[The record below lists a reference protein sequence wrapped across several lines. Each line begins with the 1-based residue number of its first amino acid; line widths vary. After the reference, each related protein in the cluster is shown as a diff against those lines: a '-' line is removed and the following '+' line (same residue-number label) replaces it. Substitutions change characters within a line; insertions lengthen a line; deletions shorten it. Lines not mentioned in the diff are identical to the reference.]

1 MKEKKNYNRNR
12 HSIGNVILG
21 INILLVISISIFMTS
36 TALINSISNL
46 KNIAYSNTE
55 ARAADSAKA
64 LANEIEV
71 RIEQLEYISKLDSI
85 QSMDWNEQYPTL
97 LEEAEAWDFKHIF
110 IMDTKGIGYYAETN
124 TIRDQSK
131 EEFFTD
137 ISGDKYYVTEPFVD
151 AKEKTSI
158 TTITVPIKK
167 DGVVVGNI
175 CGVIDLSKI
184 NEFIQSVKVGESGY
198 AFLLRKNGEFVAHN
212 DMSLV
217 YNQVNIVDADGEYS
231 NLKGF
236 SKLIESVE
244 NGESGTKEIDLDGQ
258 KIITAYNPVENT
270 PWSIVLVAN
279 EDEVLAGIDKMV
291 LVQIIIA
298 IVITIFAVIIS
309 YVVKRS
315 LSIKIEKIRKQTSEL
330 SKYNLAYKDET
341 EYKDEFGE
349 VINSIN
355 ESVDVLNDT
364 INEVK
369 QNSNKLFETN
379 ASIDNMFDEIEK
391 EINKSAISVEHISAS
406 MEESA
411 AALQELNTM
420 TVSVK
425 ENTENSVNK
434 AQQGLELANS
444 IENESVQIHK
454 QTIKSKE
461 IIENIYEECNVK
473 LKEALEKVKIVE
485 NIQMLSHSILDITE
499 QTNLLALNAAIEA
512 ARAGEQGKGFAVV
525 AGEVKKLAEESS
537 RSVTEIQ
544 ESLKEVIS
552 AVEQLSLSSK
562 EILQVMNNEV
572 MDNFGEM
579 ISIAENYKA
588 AGASV
593 KDMVDGFNEISEVNA
608 TAINEISGTVS
619 LLSDTMSE
627 VANSSYTIAENMSE
641 VNERSGDIANLVKE
655 ANDVAANLE
664 EMVCKFKTR

>member
-1 MKEKKNYNRNR
+1 
-12 HSIGNVILG
+12 
-21 INILLVISISIFMTS
+21 MTS

-71 RIEQLEYISKLDSI
+71 RIEQLEYIFKLDSI

-258 KIITAYNPVENT
+258 KIITTYNPVENT

-315 LSIKIEKIRKQTSEL
+315 LSIKIEKIRKQTLEL
-330 SKYNLAYKDET
+330 SEYNLAYKDET

-364 INEVK
+364 INDVK

-391 EINKSAISVEHISAS
+391 EINKSTISVEHISSS
-406 MEESA
+406 MQES

-420 TVSVK
+420 TANVK
-425 ENTENSVNK
+425 ENTENAVNK
-434 AQQGLELANS
+434 AQEGLALANS
-444 IENESVQIHK
+444 IENESLEIHK
-454 QTIKSKE
+454 HTIKSKE
-461 IIENIYEECNVK
+461 IIENIYEECNIK

-552 AVEQLSLSSK
+552 AVEQLSLSSR
-562 EILQVMNNEV
+562 EILQVMDNEV

-593 KDMVDGFNEISEVNA
+593 KGMVDGFNEISGINA
-608 TAINEISGTVS
+608 TAINEISATVS
-619 LLSDTMSE
+619 LLSDTMSQ

-641 VNERSGDIANLVKE
+641 VNERSGHIANLVKE

-664 EMVCKFKTR
+664 ELVCKFNTR

>member
-55 ARAADSAKA
+55 ARAADSAQA

-85 QSMDWNEQYPTL
+85 QSMDWNDQYPTL

-279 EDEVLAGIDKMV
+279 EDEVLAGIDRMILLQV
-291 LVQIIIA
+291 IIA

-391 EINKSAISVEHISAS
+391 EINKSTISVEHISSS
-406 MEESA
+406 MQES

-420 TVSVK
+420 TANVK
-425 ENTENSVNK
+425 ENTENAVNK
-434 AQQGLELANS
+434 AQEGLALANS
-444 IENESVQIHK
+444 IENESLEIHK
-454 QTIKSKE
+454 HTIKSKE
-461 IIENIYEECNVK
+461 IIENIYEECNIK

-552 AVEQLSLSSK
+552 AVEQLSLSSR
-562 EILQVMNNEV
+562 EILQVMDNEV

-593 KDMVDGFNEISEVNA
+593 KGMVDGFNEISGINA

-619 LLSDTMSE
+619 LLSDTMSQ

-641 VNERSGDIANLVKE
+641 VNERSGNIANLVKE
-655 ANDVAANLE
+655 ANAVAANLE
-664 EMVCKFKTR
+664 EMVCKFNTR

>member
-1 MKEKKNYNRNR
+1 
-12 HSIGNVILG
+12 
-21 INILLVISISIFMTS
+21 
-36 TALINSISNL
+36 
-46 KNIAYSNTE
+46 
-55 ARAADSAKA
+55 
-64 LANEIEV
+64 
-71 RIEQLEYISKLDSI
+71 
-85 QSMDWNEQYPTL
+85 
-97 LEEAEAWDFKHIF
+97 
-110 IMDTKGIGYYAETN
+110 
-124 TIRDQSK
+124 
-131 EEFFTD
+131 
-137 ISGDKYYVTEPFVD
+137 
-151 AKEKTSI
+151 
-158 TTITVPIKK
+158 
-167 DGVVVGNI
+167 
-175 CGVIDLSKI
+175 
-184 NEFIQSVKVGESGY
+184 
-198 AFLLRKNGEFVAHN
+198 
-212 DMSLV
+212 
-217 YNQVNIVDADGEYS
+217 
-231 NLKGF
+231 
-236 SKLIESVE
+236 
-244 NGESGTKEIDLDGQ
+244 
-258 KIITAYNPVENT
+258 
-270 PWSIVLVAN
+270 
-279 EDEVLAGIDKMV
+279 
-291 LVQIIIA
+291 
-298 IVITIFAVIIS
+298 
-309 YVVKRS
+309 
-315 LSIKIEKIRKQTSEL
+315 
-330 SKYNLAYKDET
+330 
-341 EYKDEFGE
+341 
-349 VINSIN
+349 
-355 ESVDVLNDT
+355 
-364 INEVK
+364 
-369 QNSNKLFETN
+369 
-379 ASIDNMFDEIEK
+379 MFDEIEK

-461 IIENIYEECNVK
+461 IIENIYEECNLK

-485 NIQMLSHSILDITE
+485 NIEMLSHSILDITE

-525 AGEVKKLAEESS
+525 AGEVKKLVEESS

-562 EILQVMNNEV
+562 EILQVMDNEV
-572 MDNFGEM
+572 MDNFREM

-641 VNERSGDIANLVKE
+641 VNERSGNIANLVKE

-664 EMVCKFKTR
+664 EMVCKFNTR

>member
-1 MKEKKNYNRNR
+1 MKEKKNHNTNR

-21 INILLVISISIFMTS
+21 INILLVISISIFMTG

-55 ARAADSAKA
+55 ERAADSAQA
-64 LANEIEV
+64 LANEIGV

-85 QSMDWNEQYPTL
+85 QSMDWNKQYPTL
-97 LEEAEAWDFKHIF
+97 LEEAEAWGFMHIF

-124 TIRDQSK
+124 TIKDQSK
-131 EEFFTD
+131 EAFFTD

-151 AKEKTSI
+151 AKEKKSI
-158 TTITVPIKK
+158 TTITAPIKK
-167 DGVVVGNI
+167 DGVVIGNI

-184 NEFIQSVKVGESGY
+184 NEFIQNVKIRESGY

-217 YNQVNIVDADGEYS
+217 YNQVNIV
-231 NLKGF
+231 
-236 SKLIESVE
+236 
-244 NGESGTKEIDLDGQ
+244 
-258 KIITAYNPVENT
+258 
-270 PWSIVLVAN
+270 AN
-279 EDEVLAGIDKMV
+279 EDELLAGVDKMV
-291 LVQIIIA
+291 LLQIIIT
-298 IVITIFAVIIS
+298 IVIIIFAVIIS

-425 ENTENSVNK
+425 ENTKNSVNK

-461 IIENIYEECNVK
+461 IIENIYEECNLK

-485 NIQMLSHSILDITE
+485 NIEMLSHSILDITE

-552 AVEQLSLSSK
+552 AVEQLSLSSR
-562 EILQVMNNEV
+562 EILQVMDNEV
-572 MDNFGEM
+572 MDNFREM

-641 VNERSGDIANLVKE
+641 VNERSGNIANLVKE
-655 ANDVAANLE
+655 ANAVAANLE
-664 EMVCKFKTR
+664 EMVCKFNTR

>member
-124 TIRDQSK
+124 TIRDLSK

-258 KIITAYNPVENT
+258 KIITTYNPVENT

-315 LSIKIEKIRKQTSEL
+315 LSIKIEKIRKQTLEL
-330 SKYNLAYKDET
+330 SEYNLAYKDET

-364 INEVK
+364 INDVK

-379 ASIDNMFDEIEK
+379 ASIDNMF
-391 EINKSAISVEHISAS
+391 NKPTISVEHISSS
-406 MEESA
+406 MQES

-420 TVSVK
+420 TANVK
-425 ENTENSVNK
+425 ENTENAVNK
-434 AQQGLELANS
+434 AQEGLALANS
-444 IENESVQIHK
+444 IENESLEIHK
-454 QTIKSKE
+454 HTIKSKE
-461 IIENIYEECNVK
+461 IIENIYEECNIK

-552 AVEQLSLSSK
+552 AVEQLSLSSR
-562 EILQVMNNEV
+562 EILQVMDNEV

-593 KDMVDGFNEISEVNA
+593 KGMVDGFNEISGINA

-619 LLSDTMSE
+619 LLSDTMSQ

-641 VNERSGDIANLVKE
+641 VNERSGHIANLVKE

-664 EMVCKFKTR
+664 ELVCKFNTR

>member
-1 MKEKKNYNRNR
+1 MKEKKNHNTNR

-21 INILLVISISIFMTS
+21 INILLVISISIFMTG

-55 ARAADSAKA
+55 ERAADSAQA
-64 LANEIEV
+64 LANEIGV

-85 QSMDWNEQYPTL
+85 QSMDWNKQYPTL
-97 LEEAEAWDFKHIF
+97 LEEAEAWGFMHIF

-124 TIRDQSK
+124 TIKDQSK
-131 EEFFTD
+131 EAFFTD

-151 AKEKTSI
+151 AKEKKSI
-158 TTITVPIKK
+158 TTITAPIKK
-167 DGVVVGNI
+167 DGVVIGNI

-184 NEFIQSVKVGESGY
+184 NEFIQNVKIGESGY

-217 YNQVNIVDADGEYS
+217 YNQVNIVEPDDEYS

-236 SKLIESVE
+236 STLIESVE

-279 EDEVLAGIDKMV
+279 EDELLAGVDKMV
-291 LVQIIIA
+291 LLQIIIT
-298 IVITIFAVIIS
+298 IVIIIFAVIIS

-411 AALQELNTM
+411 ALQELNTM

-461 IIENIYEECNVK
+461 IIENIYEECNLK

-485 NIQMLSHSILDITE
+485 NIEMLSHSILDITE

-552 AVEQLSLSSK
+552 AVEQLSLSSR
-562 EILQVMNNEV
+562 EILQVMDNEV
-572 MDNFGEM
+572 MDNFREM

-641 VNERSGDIANLVKE
+641 VNERSGNIANLVKE
-655 ANDVAANLE
+655 ANAVAANLE
-664 EMVCKFKTR
+664 EMVCKFNTR

>member
-1 MKEKKNYNRNR
+1 MKEKKNHNTNR

-21 INILLVISISIFMTS
+21 INILLVISISIFMTG

-55 ARAADSAKA
+55 ERAADSAQA
-64 LANEIEV
+64 LANEIGV

-85 QSMDWNEQYPTL
+85 QSMDWNKQYPTL
-97 LEEAEAWDFKHIF
+97 LEEAEAWGFMHIF

-124 TIRDQSK
+124 IIKDQSK
-131 EEFFTD
+131 EAFFTD

-151 AKEKTSI
+151 AKEKKSI
-158 TTITVPIKK
+158 TTITAPIKK
-167 DGVVVGNI
+167 DGVVIGNI

-184 NEFIQSVKVGESGY
+184 NEFIQNVK
-198 AFLLRKNGEFVAHN
+198 
-212 DMSLV
+212 
-217 YNQVNIVDADGEYS
+217 I
-231 NLKGF
+231 
-236 SKLIESVE
+236 
-244 NGESGTKEIDLDGQ
+244 GESGTKEIDLDGQ

-279 EDEVLAGIDKMV
+279 EDELLAGVDKMV

-298 IVITIFAVIIS
+298 IVIIIFAVIIS
-309 YVVKRS
+309 YVVKKS

-425 ENTENSVNK
+425 ENTKNSVNK

-444 IENESVQIHK
+444 IENESIQIHK
-454 QTIKSKE
+454 QTINSKE
-461 IIENIYEECNVK
+461 IIENIYEECNLK

-485 NIQMLSHSILDITE
+485 NIEMLSHSILDITE

-562 EILQVMNNEV
+562 EILQVMDNEV
-572 MDNFGEM
+572 MDNFREM

-588 AGASV
+588 AGTSV

-641 VNERSGDIANLVKE
+641 VNERSGNIANLVKE

>member
-258 KIITAYNPVENT
+258 KIITTYNPVENT

-315 LSIKIEKIRKQTSEL
+315 LSIKIEKIRKQTLEL
-330 SKYNLAYKDET
+330 SEYNLAYKDET

-364 INEVK
+364 INDVK

-391 EINKSAISVEHISAS
+391 EINKSTISVEHISSS
-406 MEESA
+406 MQES

-420 TVSVK
+420 TANVK
-425 ENTENSVNK
+425 ENTENAVNK
-434 AQQGLELANS
+434 AQEGLALANS
-444 IENESVQIHK
+444 IENESLEIHK
-454 QTIKSKE
+454 HTIKSKE
-461 IIENIYEECNVK
+461 IIENIYEECNIK

-512 ARAGEQGKGFAVV
+512 ARAGEQGKGFAV
-525 AGEVKKLAEESS
+525 
-537 RSVTEIQ
+537 
-544 ESLKEVIS
+544 
-552 AVEQLSLSSK
+552 EQLSLSSR
-562 EILQVMNNEV
+562 EIL
-572 MDNFGEM
+572 
-579 ISIAENYKA
+579 
-588 AGASV
+588 
-593 KDMVDGFNEISEVNA
+593 
-608 TAINEISGTVS
+608 
-619 LLSDTMSE
+619 
-627 VANSSYTIAENMSE
+627 
-641 VNERSGDIANLVKE
+641 
-655 ANDVAANLE
+655 
-664 EMVCKFKTR
+664 

>member
-1 MKEKKNYNRNR
+1 MKEKKNHNTNR

-21 INILLVISISIFMTS
+21 INILLVISISIFMTG

-55 ARAADSAKA
+55 ERAADSAQA
-64 LANEIEV
+64 LANEIGV

-85 QSMDWNEQYPTL
+85 QSMDWNKQYPTL
-97 LEEAEAWDFKHIF
+97 LEEAEAWGFMHIF

-124 TIRDQSK
+124 TIKDQSK
-131 EEFFTD
+131 EAFFTD

-151 AKEKTSI
+151 AKEKKSI
-158 TTITVPIKK
+158 TTITAPIKK
-167 DGVVVGNI
+167 DGVVIGNI

-184 NEFIQSVKVGESGY
+184 NEFIQNVK
-198 AFLLRKNGEFVAHN
+198 
-212 DMSLV
+212 
-217 YNQVNIVDADGEYS
+217 I
-231 NLKGF
+231 
-236 SKLIESVE
+236 
-244 NGESGTKEIDLDGQ
+244 GESGTKEIDLDGQ

-279 EDEVLAGIDKMV
+279 EDELLAGVDKMV
-291 LVQIIIA
+291 LLQIIIT
-298 IVITIFAVIIS
+298 IVIIIFAVIIS

-411 AALQELNTM
+411 ALQELNTM

-461 IIENIYEECNVK
+461 IIENIYEECNLK

-485 NIQMLSHSILDITE
+485 NIEMLSHSILDITE

-562 EILQVMNNEV
+562 EILQVMDNEV
-572 MDNFGEM
+572 MDNFREM

-619 LLSDTMSE
+619 LLSDTMSQ

-641 VNERSGDIANLVKE
+641 VNERSGNIANLVKE
-655 ANDVAANLE
+655 ANAVAANLE
-664 EMVCKFKTR
+664 EMVCKFNTR

>member
-1 MKEKKNYNRNR
+1 MKEKKNHNTNR

-21 INILLVISISIFMTS
+21 INILLVISISIFMTG

-55 ARAADSAKA
+55 ERAADSAQA
-64 LANEIEV
+64 LANEIGV

-85 QSMDWNEQYPTL
+85 QSMDWNKQYPTL
-97 LEEAEAWDFKHIF
+97 LEEAEAWGFMHIF

-124 TIRDQSK
+124 TIKDQSK
-131 EEFFTD
+131 EAFFTD

-151 AKEKTSI
+151 AKEKKSI
-158 TTITVPIKK
+158 TTITAPIKK
-167 DGVVVGNI
+167 DGVVIGNI

-184 NEFIQSVKVGESGY
+184 NEFIQNVKIGESGY

-217 YNQVNIVDADGEYS
+217 YNQVNIVEPDDEYS

-236 SKLIESVE
+236 STLIESVE

-279 EDEVLAGIDKMV
+279 EDELLAGVDKMV
-291 LVQIIIA
+291 LLQIIIT
-298 IVITIFAVIIS
+298 IVIIIFAVIIS

-411 AALQELNTM
+411 ALQELNTM

-425 ENTENSVNK
+425 ENTKNSVNK

-444 IENESVQIHK
+444 IENESIQIHK
-454 QTIKSKE
+454 QTINSKE
-461 IIENIYEECNVK
+461 IIENIYEECNLK

-485 NIQMLSHSILDITE
+485 NIEMLSHSILDITE

-562 EILQVMNNEV
+562 EILQVMDNEV
-572 MDNFGEM
+572 MDNFREM

-588 AGASV
+588 AGTSV

-619 LLSDTMSE
+619 LLSDTMSQ

-641 VNERSGDIANLVKE
+641 VNERSGNIANLVKE
-655 ANDVAANLE
+655 ANAVAANLE
-664 EMVCKFKTR
+664 EMVCKFNTR

>member
-1 MKEKKNYNRNR
+1 
-12 HSIGNVILG
+12 
-21 INILLVISISIFMTS
+21 
-36 TALINSISNL
+36 
-46 KNIAYSNTE
+46 
-55 ARAADSAKA
+55 
-64 LANEIEV
+64 
-71 RIEQLEYISKLDSI
+71 
-85 QSMDWNEQYPTL
+85 
-97 LEEAEAWDFKHIF
+97 
-110 IMDTKGIGYYAETN
+110 
-124 TIRDQSK
+124 
-131 EEFFTD
+131 
-137 ISGDKYYVTEPFVD
+137 
-151 AKEKTSI
+151 
-158 TTITVPIKK
+158 
-167 DGVVVGNI
+167 
-175 CGVIDLSKI
+175 
-184 NEFIQSVKVGESGY
+184 
-198 AFLLRKNGEFVAHN
+198 
-212 DMSLV
+212 MSLV

-258 KIITAYNPVENT
+258 KIITTYNPVENT

-315 LSIKIEKIRKQTSEL
+315 LSIKIEKIRKQTLEL
-330 SKYNLAYKDET
+330 SEYNLAYKDET

-364 INEVK
+364 INDVK

-391 EINKSAISVEHISAS
+391 EINKSTISVEHISSS
-406 MEESA
+406 MQES

-420 TVSVK
+420 TANVK
-425 ENTENSVNK
+425 ENTENAVNK
-434 AQQGLELANS
+434 AQEGLALANS
-444 IENESVQIHK
+444 IENESLEIHK
-454 QTIKSKE
+454 HTIKSKE
-461 IIENIYEECNVK
+461 IIENIYEECNIK

-552 AVEQLSLSSK
+552 AVEQLSLSSR
-562 EILQVMNNEV
+562 EILQVMDNEV

-593 KDMVDGFNEISEVNA
+593 KGMVDGFNEISGINA

-619 LLSDTMSE
+619 LLSDTMSQ

-641 VNERSGDIANLVKE
+641 VNERSGHIANLVKE

-664 EMVCKFKTR
+664 ELVCKFNTR

>member
-1 MKEKKNYNRNR
+1 MKEKKNHNTNR

-21 INILLVISISIFMTS
+21 INILLVISISIFMTG

-55 ARAADSAKA
+55 ERAADSAQA
-64 LANEIEV
+64 LANEIGV

-85 QSMDWNEQYPTL
+85 QSMDWNKQYPTL
-97 LEEAEAWDFKHIF
+97 LEEAEAWGFMHIF

-124 TIRDQSK
+124 TIKDQSK
-131 EEFFTD
+131 ETFFTD

-151 AKEKTSI
+151 AKEKKSI
-158 TTITVPIKK
+158 TTITAPIKK
-167 DGVVVGNI
+167 DGVVIGNI

-184 NEFIQSVKVGESGY
+184 NEFIQNVKIGESVY

-217 YNQVNIVDADGEYS
+217 YNQVNIVEPDDEYS

-236 SKLIESVE
+236 STLIESVE

-279 EDEVLAGIDKMV
+279 EDELLAGVDKMV
-291 LVQIIIA
+291 LLQIIIT
-298 IVITIFAVIIS
+298 IVIIIFAVIIS

-425 ENTENSVNK
+425 ENTVNK

-461 IIENIYEECNVK
+461 IIENIYEECNLK

-485 NIQMLSHSILDITE
+485 NIEMLSHSILDITE

-562 EILQVMNNEV
+562 EILQVMDNEV
-572 MDNFGEM
+572 MDNFREM

-619 LLSDTMSE
+619 LLSDTMSQ

-641 VNERSGDIANLVKE
+641 VNERSGNIANLVKE

>member
-1 MKEKKNYNRNR
+1 MKEKKNHNTNR

-21 INILLVISISIFMTS
+21 INILLVISISIFMTG

-55 ARAADSAKA
+55 ERAADSAQA
-64 LANEIEV
+64 LANEIGV

-85 QSMDWNEQYPTL
+85 QSMDWNKQYPTL
-97 LEEAEAWDFKHIF
+97 LEEAEAWGFMHIF

-124 TIRDQSK
+124 TIKDQSK
-131 EEFFTD
+131 EAFFTD

-151 AKEKTSI
+151 AKEKKSI
-158 TTITVPIKK
+158 TTITAPIKK
-167 DGVVVGNI
+167 DGVVIGNI

-184 NEFIQSVKVGESGY
+184 NEFIQNVKIGKSGY

-217 YNQVNIVDADGEYS
+217 YNQVNIVEPDDEYS

-236 SKLIESVE
+236 STLIESVE

-279 EDEVLAGIDKMV
+279 EDELLAGVDKMV
-291 LVQIIIA
+291 LLQIIIT
-298 IVITIFAVIIS
+298 IVIIIFAVIIS

-411 AALQELNTM
+411 ALQELNTM

-444 IENESVQIHK
+444 IENESIQIHK
-454 QTIKSKE
+454 QTINSKE
-461 IIENIYEECNVK
+461 IIENIYEECNLK

-485 NIQMLSHSILDITE
+485 NIEMLSHSILDITE

-512 ARAGEQGKGFAVV
+512 ARAGEQGKVFAVV

-552 AVEQLSLSSK
+552 AVEQLSLSSR
-562 EILQVMNNEV
+562 EILQVMDNEV
-572 MDNFGEM
+572 MDNFREM

-641 VNERSGDIANLVKE
+641 VNERSGNIANLVKE
-655 ANDVAANLE
+655 ANAVAANLE
-664 EMVCKFKTR
+664 EMVCKFNTR

>member
-1 MKEKKNYNRNR
+1 
-12 HSIGNVILG
+12 
-21 INILLVISISIFMTS
+21 
-36 TALINSISNL
+36 
-46 KNIAYSNTE
+46 
-55 ARAADSAKA
+55 
-64 LANEIEV
+64 
-71 RIEQLEYISKLDSI
+71 
-85 QSMDWNEQYPTL
+85 MDWNKQYPTL
-97 LEEAEAWDFKHIF
+97 LEEAWGFMHIF

-124 TIRDQSK
+124 TIKDQSK
-131 EEFFTD
+131 EAFFTD

-151 AKEKTSI
+151 AKEKKSI
-158 TTITVPIKK
+158 TTITAPIKK
-167 DGVVVGNI
+167 DGVVIGNI

-184 NEFIQSVKVGESGY
+184 NEFIQNVK
-198 AFLLRKNGEFVAHN
+198 
-212 DMSLV
+212 
-217 YNQVNIVDADGEYS
+217 I
-231 NLKGF
+231 
-236 SKLIESVE
+236 
-244 NGESGTKEIDLDGQ
+244 GESGTKEIDLDGQ

-279 EDEVLAGIDKMV
+279 EDELLAGVDKMV
-291 LVQIIIA
+291 LLQIII
-298 IVITIFAVIIS
+298 TVIIS

-461 IIENIYEECNVK
+461 IIENIQKEVDIIIIDFYEECNLK

-485 NIQMLSHSILDITE
+485 NIEMLSHSILDITE

-562 EILQVMNNEV
+562 EILQVMDNEV
-572 MDNFGEM
+572 MDNFREM
-579 ISIAENYKA
+579 ISIAENYK
-588 AGASV
+588 
-593 KDMVDGFNEISEVNA
+593 
-608 TAINEISGTVS
+608 
-619 LLSDTMSE
+619 
-627 VANSSYTIAENMSE
+627 
-641 VNERSGDIANLVKE
+641 
-655 ANDVAANLE
+655 
-664 EMVCKFKTR
+664 

>member
-1 MKEKKNYNRNR
+1 MKEKKNHNTNR

-21 INILLVISISIFMTS
+21 INILLVISISIFMTG

-55 ARAADSAKA
+55 ERAADSAQA
-64 LANEIEV
+64 LANEIGV

-85 QSMDWNEQYPTL
+85 QSMDWNKQYPTL
-97 LEEAEAWDFKHIF
+97 LEEAEAWGFMHIF

-124 TIRDQSK
+124 TIKDQSK
-131 EEFFTD
+131 ETFFTD

-151 AKEKTSI
+151 AKEKKSI
-158 TTITVPIKK
+158 TTITAPIKK
-167 DGVVVGNI
+167 DGVVIGNI

-184 NEFIQSVKVGESGY
+184 NEFIQNVK
-198 AFLLRKNGEFVAHN
+198 
-212 DMSLV
+212 
-217 YNQVNIVDADGEYS
+217 I
-231 NLKGF
+231 
-236 SKLIESVE
+236 
-244 NGESGTKEIDLDGQ
+244 GESGTKEIDLDGQ

-279 EDEVLAGIDKMV
+279 EDELLAGVDKMV

-298 IVITIFAVIIS
+298 IVIIIFAVIIS
-309 YVVKRS
+309 YVVKKS

-425 ENTENSVNK
+425 ENTKNSVNK

-444 IENESVQIHK
+444 IENESIQIHK
-454 QTIKSKE
+454 QTINSKE
-461 IIENIYEECNVK
+461 IIENIYEECNLK

-485 NIQMLSHSILDITE
+485 NIEMLSHSILDITE

-562 EILQVMNNEV
+562 EILQVMDNEV
-572 MDNFGEM
+572 MDNFREM

-641 VNERSGDIANLVKE
+641 VNERSGNIANLVKE

>member
-1 MKEKKNYNRNR
+1 
-12 HSIGNVILG
+12 
-21 INILLVISISIFMTS
+21 
-36 TALINSISNL
+36 
-46 KNIAYSNTE
+46 
-55 ARAADSAKA
+55 
-64 LANEIEV
+64 
-71 RIEQLEYISKLDSI
+71 
-85 QSMDWNEQYPTL
+85 
-97 LEEAEAWDFKHIF
+97 
-110 IMDTKGIGYYAETN
+110 
-124 TIRDQSK
+124 
-131 EEFFTD
+131 
-137 ISGDKYYVTEPFVD
+137 
-151 AKEKTSI
+151 
-158 TTITVPIKK
+158 
-167 DGVVVGNI
+167 
-175 CGVIDLSKI
+175 
-184 NEFIQSVKVGESGY
+184 
-198 AFLLRKNGEFVAHN
+198 
-212 DMSLV
+212 
-217 YNQVNIVDADGEYS
+217 
-231 NLKGF
+231 
-236 SKLIESVE
+236 
-244 NGESGTKEIDLDGQ
+244 
-258 KIITAYNPVENT
+258 
-270 PWSIVLVAN
+270 
-279 EDEVLAGIDKMV
+279 MV
-291 LVQIIIA
+291 LLQIIIA
-298 IVITIFAVIIS
+298 IVIIIFAVIIS
-309 YVVKRS
+309 YVVKKS

-425 ENTENSVNK
+425 ENTKNSVNK

-444 IENESVQIHK
+444 IENESIQIHK
-454 QTIKSKE
+454 QTINSKE
-461 IIENIYEECNVK
+461 IIENIYEECNLK

-485 NIQMLSHSILDITE
+485 NIEMLSHSILDITE
-499 QTNLLALNAAIEA
+499 QTNLLALNAAIEV

-562 EILQVMNNEV
+562 EILQVMDNEV
-572 MDNFGEM
+572 MDNFREM

-588 AGASV
+588 AGTSV

-641 VNERSGDIANLVKE
+641 VNERSGNIANLVKE

-664 EMVCKFKTR
+664 EMVCKFKT

>member
-1 MKEKKNYNRNR
+1 MKEKKNYNTNR

-21 INILLVISISIFMTS
+21 INILLVISISIFMTG

-55 ARAADSAKA
+55 ERAADSAQA
-64 LANEIEV
+64 LANEIGV

-85 QSMDWNEQYPTL
+85 QSMDWNKQYPTL
-97 LEEAEAWDFKHIF
+97 LEEAEAWGFMHIF

-124 TIRDQSK
+124 TIKDQSK
-131 EEFFTD
+131 EAFFTD

-151 AKEKTSI
+151 AKEKKSI
-158 TTITVPIKK
+158 TTITAPIKK
-167 DGVVVGNI
+167 DGVVIGNI

-184 NEFIQSVKVGESGY
+184 NEFIQNVKIGKSGY

-217 YNQVNIVDADGEYS
+217 YNQVNIVEPDDEYS

-236 SKLIESVE
+236 STLIESVE

-279 EDEVLAGIDKMV
+279 EDELLAGVDKMV
-291 LVQIIIA
+291 LLQIIIT
-298 IVITIFAVIIS
+298 IVIIIFAVIIS

-411 AALQELNTM
+411 ALQELNTM

-461 IIENIYEECNVK
+461 IIENIYEECNLK

-485 NIQMLSHSILDITE
+485 NIEMLSHSILDITE

-552 AVEQLSLSSK
+552 AVEQLSLSSR
-562 EILQVMNNEV
+562 EILQVMDNEV
-572 MDNFGEM
+572 MDNFREM

-641 VNERSGDIANLVKE
+641 VNERSGNIANLVKE

-664 EMVCKFKTR
+664 EMVCKFNTR

>member
-258 KIITAYNPVENT
+258 KIITTYNPVENT

-279 EDEVLAGIDKMV
+279 EDEVLAGIDRMILLQV
-291 LVQIIIA
+291 IIA

-315 LSIKIEKIRKQTSEL
+315 LSIKIEKIRKQTLEL
-330 SKYNLAYKDET
+330 SEYNLA
-341 EYKDEFGE
+341 YKDEFGE

-364 INEVK
+364 INDVK

-391 EINKSAISVEHISAS
+391 EINKSTISVEHISSS
-406 MEESA
+406 MQES

-420 TVSVK
+420 TANVK
-425 ENTENSVNK
+425 ENTENAVNK
-434 AQQGLELANS
+434 AQEGLALANS
-444 IENESVQIHK
+444 IENESLEIHK
-454 QTIKSKE
+454 HTIKSKE
-461 IIENIYEECNVK
+461 IIENIYEECNIK

-512 ARAGEQGKGFAVV
+512 ARAGEQGKGFAV
-525 AGEVKKLAEESS
+525 
-537 RSVTEIQ
+537 
-544 ESLKEVIS
+544 
-552 AVEQLSLSSK
+552 EQLSLSSR
-562 EILQVMNNEV
+562 EILQVMDNEV

-593 KDMVDGFNEISEVNA
+593 KGMVDGFNEISGINA

-619 LLSDTMSE
+619 LLSDTMSQ

-641 VNERSGDIANLVKE
+641 VNERSGHIANLVKE

-664 EMVCKFKTR
+664 ELVCKFNTR

>member
-1 MKEKKNYNRNR
+1 
-12 HSIGNVILG
+12 
-21 INILLVISISIFMTS
+21 MTG

-55 ARAADSAKA
+55 ERAADSAQA
-64 LANEIEV
+64 LANEIGV

-85 QSMDWNEQYPTL
+85 QSMDWNKQYPTL
-97 LEEAEAWDFKHIF
+97 LEEAEAWGFMHIF

-124 TIRDQSK
+124 TIKDQSK
-131 EEFFTD
+131 EAFFTD

-151 AKEKTSI
+151 AKEKKSI
-158 TTITVPIKK
+158 TTITAPIKK
-167 DGVVVGNI
+167 DGVVIGNI

-184 NEFIQSVKVGESGY
+184 NEFIQNVK
-198 AFLLRKNGEFVAHN
+198 
-212 DMSLV
+212 
-217 YNQVNIVDADGEYS
+217 I
-231 NLKGF
+231 
-236 SKLIESVE
+236 
-244 NGESGTKEIDLDGQ
+244 GESGTKEIDLDGQ

-279 EDEVLAGIDKMV
+279 EDELLAGVDKMV
-291 LVQIIIA
+291 LLQIIIT
-298 IVITIFAVIIS
+298 IVIIIFAVIIS

-461 IIENIYEECNVK
+461 IIENIYEECNLK

-485 NIQMLSHSILDITE
+485 NIEMLSHSILDITE

-562 EILQVMNNEV
+562 EILQVMDNEV
-572 MDNFGEM
+572 MDNFREM

-641 VNERSGDIANLVKE
+641 VNERSGNIANIVKE

>member
-1 MKEKKNYNRNR
+1 
-12 HSIGNVILG
+12 
-21 INILLVISISIFMTS
+21 
-36 TALINSISNL
+36 
-46 KNIAYSNTE
+46 
-55 ARAADSAKA
+55 
-64 LANEIEV
+64 
-71 RIEQLEYISKLDSI
+71 
-85 QSMDWNEQYPTL
+85 MDWNKQYPTL
-97 LEEAEAWDFKHIF
+97 LEEALGFMHIF

-124 TIRDQSK
+124 TIKDQSK
-131 EEFFTD
+131 EAFFTD

-151 AKEKTSI
+151 AKEKKSI
-158 TTITVPIKK
+158 TTITAPIKK
-167 DGVVVGNI
+167 DGVVIGNI

-184 NEFIQSVKVGESGY
+184 NEFIQNVK
-198 AFLLRKNGEFVAHN
+198 
-212 DMSLV
+212 
-217 YNQVNIVDADGEYS
+217 I
-231 NLKGF
+231 
-236 SKLIESVE
+236 
-244 NGESGTKEIDLDGQ
+244 GESGTKEIDLDGQ

-279 EDEVLAGIDKMV
+279 EDELLAGVDKMV
-291 LVQIIIA
+291 LLQIIIT
-298 IVITIFAVIIS
+298 IVIIIFAVIIS

-461 IIENIYEECNVK
+461 IIENIYEECNLK

-485 NIQMLSHSILDITE
+485 NIEMLSHSILDITE

-562 EILQVMNNEV
+562 EILQVMDNEV
-572 MDNFGEM
+572 MDNFREM

-641 VNERSGDIANLVKE
+641 VNERSGNIANLVKE

>member
-258 KIITAYNPVENT
+258 KIITTYNPVENT

-298 IVITIFAVIIS
+298 IVITSFAVIIS

-315 LSIKIEKIRKQTSEL
+315 LSIKIEKIRKQTLEL
-330 SKYNLAYKDET
+330 SEYNLAYKDET

-364 INEVK
+364 INDVK

-391 EINKSAISVEHISAS
+391 EINKSTISVEHISSS
-406 MEESA
+406 MQES

-420 TVSVK
+420 TANVK
-425 ENTENSVNK
+425 ENTENAVNK
-434 AQQGLELANS
+434 AQEGLALANS
-444 IENESVQIHK
+444 IENESLEIHK
-454 QTIKSKE
+454 HTIKSKE
-461 IIENIYEECNVK
+461 IIENIYEECNIK

-512 ARAGEQGKGFAVV
+512 ARAGEQGKGFAV
-525 AGEVKKLAEESS
+525 
-537 RSVTEIQ
+537 
-544 ESLKEVIS
+544 
-552 AVEQLSLSSK
+552 EQLSLSSR
-562 EILQVMNNEV
+562 EILQVMDNEV

-593 KDMVDGFNEISEVNA
+593 KGMVDGFNEISGINA

-619 LLSDTMSE
+619 LLSDTMSQ

-641 VNERSGDIANLVKE
+641 VNERSGHIANLVKE

-664 EMVCKFKTR
+664 ELVCKFNTR

>member
-1 MKEKKNYNRNR
+1 MKEKENHNTNR

-21 INILLVISISIFMTS
+21 INILLVISISIFMTG

-55 ARAADSAKA
+55 ERAADSAQA
-64 LANEIEV
+64 LANEIGV

-85 QSMDWNEQYPTL
+85 QSMDWNKQYPTL
-97 LEEAEAWDFKHIF
+97 LEEAEAWGFMHIF

-124 TIRDQSK
+124 TIKDQSK
-131 EEFFTD
+131 EAFFTD

-151 AKEKTSI
+151 AKEKKSI
-158 TTITVPIKK
+158 TTITAPIKK
-167 DGVVVGNI
+167 DGVVIGNI

-184 NEFIQSVKVGESGY
+184 NEFIQNVK
-198 AFLLRKNGEFVAHN
+198 
-212 DMSLV
+212 
-217 YNQVNIVDADGEYS
+217 I
-231 NLKGF
+231 
-236 SKLIESVE
+236 
-244 NGESGTKEIDLDGQ
+244 GESGTKEIDLDGQ

-279 EDEVLAGIDKMV
+279 EDELLAGVDKMV

-298 IVITIFAVIIS
+298 IVIIIFAVIIS
-309 YVVKRS
+309 YVVKKS

-425 ENTENSVNK
+425 ENTKNSVNK

-444 IENESVQIHK
+444 IENESIQIHK
-454 QTIKSKE
+454 QTINSKE
-461 IIENIYEECNVK
+461 IIENIYEECNLK

-485 NIQMLSHSILDITE
+485 NIEMLSHSILDITE

-562 EILQVMNNEV
+562 EILQVMDNEV
-572 MDNFGEM
+572 MDNFREM

-641 VNERSGDIANLVKE
+641 VNERSGNIANLVKE

>member
-85 QSMDWNEQYPTL
+85 QSMDWNDQYPTL

-258 KIITAYNPVENT
+258 KIITTYNPVENT

-315 LSIKIEKIRKQTSEL
+315 LSIKIEKIRKQTLEL
-330 SKYNLAYKDET
+330 SEYNLAYKDET

-364 INEVK
+364 INDVK

-391 EINKSAISVEHISAS
+391 EINKSTISVEHISSS
-406 MEESA
+406 MQES

-420 TVSVK
+420 TANVK
-425 ENTENSVNK
+425 ENTENAVNK
-434 AQQGLELANS
+434 AQEGLALANS
-444 IENESVQIHK
+444 IENESLEIHK
-454 QTIKSKE
+454 HTIKSKE
-461 IIENIYEECNVK
+461 IIENIYEECNIK

-512 ARAGEQGKGFAVV
+512 ARAGEQGKGFAV
-525 AGEVKKLAEESS
+525 
-537 RSVTEIQ
+537 
-544 ESLKEVIS
+544 
-552 AVEQLSLSSK
+552 EQLSLSSR
-562 EILQVMNNEV
+562 EILQVMDNEV

-593 KDMVDGFNEISEVNA
+593 KGMVDGFNEISGINA

-619 LLSDTMSE
+619 LLSDTMSQ

-641 VNERSGDIANLVKE
+641 VNERSGHIANLVKE

-664 EMVCKFKTR
+664 ELVCKFNTR